1 MQAPKIRIIIA
12 DDFAMVRTGLMTLLK
27 EFDELEFVGQA
38 SNGQI
43 AIELCE
49 QISPDLMLMDMQ
61 MPVLDGIA
69 ATRII
74 HQRHPDIKIIMLTA
88 YAQEEMVQQ
97 ALQAGATGYVFKDIS
112 PDNLLQT
119 IRSVF
124 AGQLTLSPLAAKFL
138 LDTPPAE
145 HEFGHKLT
153 TREREVLQLM
163 RDGLSNHAI
172 AERLHVSPATV
183 KSHVSNILAKLEVST
198 RAEAVALTMRR
209 DSHP

>member
-1 MQAPKIRIIIA
+1 MESPKIRIIIA
-12 DDFAMVRTGLMTLLK
+12 DDFAIVRTGLMTLMK

-88 YAQEEMVQQ
+88 YAQEAMVHQ

-112 PDNLLQT
+112 PDRLLQT

-124 AGQLTLSPLAAKFL
+124 AGQLTLSPLAAKSL
-138 LDTPPAE
+138 LDTSHAE
-145 HEFGHKLT
+145 HEVGYRLT
-153 TREREVLQLM
+153 AREREVLHLM
-163 RDGLSNHAI
+163 RDGFSNHTI
-172 AERLHVSPATV
+172 AERLQVSPATV

-198 RAEAVALTMRR
+198 RAEAVALTTRH